1 MQSAGR
7 ISGIEHK
14 QLTNPSR
21 WKTVY
26 ICAQECGPD
35 ESAMKHPLF
44 LIIDGMS
51 QAYRAYFAIRGLS
64 STQGLP
70 TNAIYGFAIML
81 KRVLEKYP
89 PDYICVALDSSQ
101 PTTRHAQYDLY
112 KATRKKMPPD
122 LAQQMPY
129 IRRFCAAMRI
139 PLLAIPGHEADDII
153 ATVSTK
159 AAAEGLN
166 PVIVTLDK
174 DLYQLVDDTILIL
187 NTSKDD
193 LIVDREKVG
202 ELFGVTPEQIPDLLG
217 LWGDTSDNIP
227 GAPGIGEKGARDL
240 IQKFGSIE
248 VLLEKADAVTN
259 AKHRA
264 SLTENR
270 QQILMSKHLVTIDT
284 SLPIDTNWE
293 DFKIQPPDRAVL
305 MPLLKELEFT
315 ALIKE
320 YLPQESGPSI
330 EVASSE
336 AVPADIG
343 ESFVFDIRDGHVS
356 FFTGGAT
363 VSRVPLDARVAQ
375 VFSNP
380 AVRKITY
387 NLKDAILRFRRAG
400 VDISPPYDDPLLM
413 AYLLFPNRGKYELQD
428 VVFELLGQTVDAEE
442 ECTPWIDRVFK
453 ELSPRVQ
460 QEVAGPYQEIELPL
474 APVLV
479 EMERAG
485 IRIDV
490 SVLDRMSH
498 EMGIQLEN
506 LTRRICEI
514 AECDFNI
521 NSPRQ
526 LGEILFDKLNL
537 PRPRKLRKS
546 GQYSTA
552 VEILEELAEKHELPR
567 LVLEFRQLSKFKSTY
582 IDVIPKLI
590 DPQTSRLH
598 TSFHQAAASTGRLSS
613 SNPNLQNIPVRADL
627 GRKIRGAFIPEEGW
641 WFVSADYSQVELR
654 ILAHLSGDERL
665 AEAFS
670 AGEDIHRRTAAAV
683 LGVPI
688 EAVTPDKRNRAKAVN
703 FGIVYGQTPFG
714 LAQQLGI
721 SPDEAADFISKY
733 FEQYQGVQRYI
744 ENCLSAAR
752 DTGMTRT
759 LFGRIRQHPEINSR
773 NGMRRGMAERTAIN
787 SPIQGTAADIIKIA
801 MIRIE
806 DELRR
811 RKLRTRMVL
820 QVHDELIFEVPED
833 ELSIR
838 DTIRD
843 LMQNVVQLNVPL
855 TVDVKQGKTWES
867 L

>member
-1 MQSAGR
+1 
-7 ISGIEHK
+7 
-14 QLTNPSR
+14 
-21 WKTVY
+21 
-26 ICAQECGPD
+26 
-35 ESAMKHPLF
+35 
-44 LIIDGMS
+44 MS

-64 STQGLP
+64 TTQGLP
-70 TNAIYGFAIML
+70 TNAVYGFAIML

-101 PTTRHAQYDLY
+101 PTARHAQYDLY
-112 KATRKKMPPD
+112 KATRKKMPGN

-129 IRRFCAAMRI
+129 LRKFCHAMRI
-139 PLLAIPGHEADDII
+139 PVLKIPGHEADDII
-153 ATVSTK
+153 ATV
-159 AAAEGLN
+159 AVRAVEEGLN

-174 DLYQLVDDTILIL
+174 DLYQIVDPILIL

-193 LIVDREKVG
+193 LIVDREKVH
-202 ELFGVTPEQIPDLLG
+202 ELFGVAPEQIPDLLG

-227 GAPGIGEKGARDL
+227 GAPGIGEKTARDL

-248 VLLEKADAVTN
+248 ALLERTAEVQN
-259 AKHRA
+259 AKQRA
-264 SLTENR
+264 SLLDNR
-270 QQILMSKHLVTIDT
+270 QQILLSKQLTTID
-284 SLPIDTNWE
+284 SQIPMDIDWE
-293 DFKIQPPDRAVL
+293 DLKVKAPDRPSL

-315 ALIKE
+315 GLIKE
-320 YLPQESGPSI
+320 YLPPEAGPMI
-330 EVASSE
+330 EVVQTDT
-336 AVPADIG
+336 VPNIAG
-343 ESFVFDIRDGHVS
+343 QVVFDVRGDRMS
-356 FFTGGAT
+356 LWTGEG
-363 VSRVPLDARVAQ
+363 SIWSLPLDDRL
-375 VFSNP
+375 SRILSDPN
-380 AVRKITY
+380 VRKVTY
-387 NLKDAILRFRRAG
+387 DLKESMFQLRRHG
-400 VDISPPYDDPLLM
+400 LDIAPPYDDPLLM
-413 AYLLFPNRGKYELQD
+413 AYLLFPNRGKYELPD
-428 VVFELLGQTVDAEE
+428 VVFDLMGQTVSPEE
-442 ECTPWIDRVFK
+442 ERGPWIDRLIK
-453 ELSPRVQ
+453 ELAPRVE
-460 QEVAGPYQEIELPL
+460 QETSRPYHEIELPL
-474 APVLV
+474 SPVLM
-479 EMERAG
+479 EMELAG
-485 IRIDV
+485 LKIDV
-490 SVLDRMSH
+490 SVLERMSV
-498 EMGIQLEN
+498 EMGTQLED

-514 AECDFNI
+514 ANCEFNI

-552 VEILEELAEKHELPR
+552 VEILEELAEQHELPR
-567 LVLEFRQLSKFKSTY
+567 LVLEYRQLSKFKSTY

-590 DPQTSRLH
+590 DSKTGRLH

-654 ILAHLSGDERL
+654 ILAHLSADKRL

-670 AGEDIHRRTAAAV
+670 AGEDIHRRTAAAM
-683 LGVPI
+683 LRLPL
-688 EAVTPDKRNRAKAVN
+688 EAVTPAQRARAKAVN

-721 SPDEAADFISKY
+721 SPDEAAEFISKY
-733 FEQYQGVQRYI
+733 FEQYQGVQLYI
-744 ENCLSAAR
+744 ENCLSQAR
-752 DTGMTRT
+752 DTGITRT
-759 LFGRIRQHPEINSR
+759 LFGRLRQHPEINSR
-773 NGMRRGMAERTAIN
+773 NGMRRSMAERTAIN

-801 MIRIE
+801 MIRISE
-806 DELRR
+806 ELQK

-855 TVDVKQGKTWES
+855 TVDIKQGKTWEK
-867 L
+867 LDKLD